1 VRGLF
6 KVNARRTPD
15 PETVNELLARAE
27 EIENAFA
34 AKIAA
39 KIRGVYGR

>member
-1 VRGLF
+1 MRGLF

-15 PETVNELLARAE
+15 PETVNALLTRAE
-27 EIENAFA
+27 EIENNFA

-39 KIRGVYGR
+39 KIGGYRGR